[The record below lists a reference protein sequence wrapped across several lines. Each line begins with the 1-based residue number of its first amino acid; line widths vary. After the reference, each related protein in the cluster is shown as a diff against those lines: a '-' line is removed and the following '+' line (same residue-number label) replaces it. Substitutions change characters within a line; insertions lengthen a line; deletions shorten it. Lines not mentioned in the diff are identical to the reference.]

1 MDRIGSRL
9 KFKRFAGLQKP
20 LTGRRE
26 MSHLPSWATHVNARL
41 AQKNALRVGIVHVRG
56 LATDIA
62 DDATG
67 RPEHANGATVEK
79 TDAVDVDIRANANTN
94 AGAVPRA
101 RRDAV
106 ERASLLLAVQEKAQR
121 SRTGTPW
128 EDGFDGWACY
138 RLSHCSNSSS
148 SNSIVSY
155 WLSSSFCS
163 RVHYLARQP

>member
-1 MDRIGSRL
+1 MSFEVEPFGRQ
-9 KFKRFAGLQKP
+9 QKP

-26 MSHLPSWATHVNARL
+26 MSHLPSWATHANAHP
-41 AQKNALRVGIVHVRG
+41 AQKNALRVGIVLVRG

-62 DDATG
+62 DDVTA

-79 TDAVDVDIRANANTN
+79 TDAVDVDTRANANTN
-94 AGAVPRA
+94 AHASTLA
-101 RRDAV
+101 RRGAV
-106 ERASLLLAVQEKAQR
+106 ERASLLSVVQERAQR
-121 SRTGTPW
+121 SRKGTQW

-155 WLSSSFCS
+155 WLNSCFCS
-163 RVHYLARQP
+163 RAPCLAPLL